1 MEKITLQIDGMKCG
15 MCEKHVNE
23 AIQNAFKVKSV
34 VSSHDTNTTV
44 IETEAPISD
53 DAIREVIGKTSYTL
67 NTISR
72 ETIEKKG
79 LFGKLFK

>member
-44 IETEAPISD
+44 IETE
-53 DAIREVIGKTSYTL
+53 T
-67 NTISR
+67 
-72 ETIEKKG
+72 
-79 LFGKLFK
+79 